1 LGDPYLEGQA
11 LLNLGAAALEAGDE
25 LHALARLEEARTRFE
40 RLGND
45 GYAAL
50 AAGLKAHA
58 HLSLGEKARAESE
71 LSRRAVDKGASQLL
85 AAQVEVE
92 LARGELALLLGDLH
106 EAGRAVARVREALL
120 TQPDL
125 EGPWRAHLLA
135 GKLKAQAGDQG
146 GAQAEFSRAA
156 RLLDAVTQRVPAAF
170 RQGFLSSPRRAELLK
185 LAEPELK
192 LPAPIAPDRTPAL
205 HGLIG
210 ASAALNEI
218 SRKLPPIGKSHATVL
233 LRGESGTGKEVI
245 AEALH
250 KLSPRR
256 DMPLVKVNCAA
267 MVEELLL
274 SELFGHEKG
283 AFTGAV
289 RERKGRFELADGGTL
304 FLDEIGDISPRCQ
317 VALLRVLQEREFE
330 RVGGT
335 RTLKIDVRVIC
346 ATNRDL
352 EQLIAQGRF
361 RADLYYRL
369 KGVML
374 ELPPLRERLDDLPL
388 LASHFL
394 TRSAKERG
402 EQPKRLGEPALELL
416 RRHSWPGNVRELE
429 NVLAAAAIFAEGAT
443 VEPDAFSHVQEL
455 EALMLGAPLKAPSAP
470 PAPLPSPVLV
480 APVAASPTPPAPL
493 ALGDGPLDY
502 YQLAKARGISL
513 KELRHEVE
521 MQCIKR
527 ALIESHGNI
536 SEAARLLLMKRSR
549 LSQIVNANAELK
561 EVAHADE

>member
-1 LGDPYLEGQA
+1 
-11 LLNLGAAALEAGDE
+11 
-25 LHALARLEEARTRFE
+25 
-40 RLGND
+40 
-45 GYAAL
+45 
-50 AAGLKAHA
+50 
-58 HLSLGEKARAESE
+58 
-71 LSRRAVDKGASQLL
+71 
-85 AAQVEVE
+85 
-92 LARGELALLLGDLH
+92 
-106 EAGRAVARVREALL
+106 
-120 TQPDL
+120 
-125 EGPWRAHLLA
+125 
-135 GKLKAQAGDQG
+135 
-146 GAQAEFSRAA
+146 
-156 RLLDAVTQRVPAAF
+156 
-170 RQGFLSSPRRAELLK
+170 
-185 LAEPELK
+185 
-192 LPAPIAPDRTPAL
+192 
-205 HGLIG
+205 
-210 ASAALNEI
+210 
-218 SRKLPPIGKSHATVL
+218 
-233 LRGESGTGKEVI
+233 
-245 AEALH
+245 
-250 KLSPRR
+250 
-256 DMPLVKVNCAA
+256 MPLVKVNCAA

-335 RTLKIDVRVIC
+335 RTLKVDVRVIC

-374 ELPPLRERLDDLPL
+374 ELPPLRDRLDDLPL
-388 LASHFL
+388 LATHFL
-394 TRSAKERG
+394 TRSARERG
-402 EQPKRLGEPALELL
+402 EQPKRLGESALDLL
-416 RRHSWPGNVRELE
+416 KKHTWPGNVRELE
-429 NVLAAAAIFAEGAT
+429 NVLAAAAIFAEGTT
-443 VEPDAFSHVQEL
+443 VEPEAFSHVQEL
-455 EALMLGAPLKAPSAP
+455 EALLVGAPARVSPVAIAPVPTPVRADP
-470 PAPLPSPVLV
+470 EPGRGVEARANPTPPSPV
-480 APVAASPTPPAPL
+480 APGLDLTS
-493 ALGDGPLDY
+493 GPLDY

-527 ALIESHGNI
+527 ALIESKGNI